1 MATSKFDELVNLIT
15 RQVVRRLQGRDR
27 IETGSDKK
35 TSGRSEGD
43 LSYDPVNTGDE
54 LDISSDLDTEMR
66 GNFVE
71 PSAEEGYQSEDDI
84 EAVTNYKRLG
94 AKETEDDDYEE
105 EEEEE
110 EEEDEDDWRKTKS
123 KKLRDGFKMMRGEE
137 V

>member
-27 IETGSDKK
+27 IETGSDRE
-35 TSGRSEGD
+35 TSGRPEGD

-54 LDISSDLDTEMR
+54 LDVSSDLDPEMR
-66 GNFVE
+66 RNFTE
-71 PSAEEGYQSEDDI
+71 PSAEEEYQSEDDI

-94 AKETEDDDYEE
+94 AKETEGDDYEE

-110 EEEDEDDWRKTKS
+110 EEEEDDWRNTKS
-123 KKLRDGFKMMRGEE
+123 KKLRDGFEMMRGKRQ
-137 V
+137 